1 MLVVGA
7 DGFMGRDGFF
17 IGEVA
22 RQTGLSIHTL
32 RFYEAERLL
41 PESARTESGY
51 RVFSAEN
58 IENLRFIKQ
67 AQELGFTLKEIR
79 ELLVLK
85 ERGTNACGHVQSL
98 LEEKLESVRTKRRE
112 LERLEK
118 GLRRRLAQCR
128 RQLKRRRPGPE
139 KHCPVLVK
147 LGRESG
153 AV

>member
-1 MLVVGA
+1 MS
-7 DGFMGRDGFF
+7 REGFF

-22 RQTGLSIHTL
+22 RETGLSIHTL

-41 PESARTESGY
+41 PESPRTESGY
-51 RVFSAEN
+51 RVYSAEN
-58 IENLRFIKQ
+58 VEKLKFIRQ

-85 ERGTNACGHVQSL
+85 DRGTNACGHVQSL
-98 LEEKLESVRTKRRE
+98 LEEKLENTRTKRRE

-118 GLRRRLAQCR
+118 ELRRRLAQCR
-128 RQLKRRRPGPE
+128 RQLKRQHPGPE
-139 KHCPVLVK
+139 KDCPVLIR
-147 LGRESG
+147 LGREPG